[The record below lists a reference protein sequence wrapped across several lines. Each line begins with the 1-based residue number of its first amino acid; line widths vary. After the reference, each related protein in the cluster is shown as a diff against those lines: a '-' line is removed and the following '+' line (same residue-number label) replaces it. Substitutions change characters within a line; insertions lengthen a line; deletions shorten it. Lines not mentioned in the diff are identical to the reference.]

1 MIFKYFC
8 AWNFLIFSVRIQRDC
23 LEYFKEKDHYKDKL
37 NIVQQEKEHLEQET
51 RTLTTVIDQLRGKL
65 YKNRV
70 KLNQLR

>member
-8 AWNFLIFSVRIQRDC
+8 RWNFLNFSVSIQRDC

-51 RTLTTVIDQLRGKL
+51 RTLTTDRNQLRGKL

-70 KLNQLR
+70 KLNKNR

>member
-8 AWNFLIFSVRIQRDC
+8 RWNFLIFSVSIQRDC

>member
-1 MIFKYFC
+1 MILKYFC
-8 AWNFLIFSVRIQRDC
+8 IWNVLIFSVRIQRDC

-51 RTLTTVIDQLRGKL
+51 RTLTTVINQLKGKL

-70 KLNQLR
+70 KLNENG